1 MNELWKKVLQCS
13 IVDNDGELV
22 ASNILEST
30 LWELI
35 VYAVCKWI
43 IEIAEEKNES
53 IEQVIEDII
62 EEQENVLDE

>member
-1 MNELWKKVLQCS
+1 MNELRKKVLQCS

-43 IEIAEEKNES
+43 IEIAEDRWES

-62 EEQENVLDE
+62 EEQENFNS